1 MKIAHISDLHLNMF
15 YKDSNLQKIKYLLK
29 YAIAQ
34 KPDHIVITGDLTDN
48 AGEKDFADG
57 ECIRGEKMKG
67 RLVRDKIPE
76 IIKESG
82 KIPIT
87 RIADEE
93 EYKTALKEKLLEEV
107 KEFNGSGDLE
117 ELADVLEVIH
127 YLLQCIWFVCRLP
140 DRNPFIRR

>member
-1 MKIAHISDLHLNMF
+1 
-15 YKDSNLQKIKYLLK
+15 
-29 YAIAQ
+29 
-34 KPDHIVITGDLTDN
+34 
-48 AGEKDFADG
+48 
-57 ECIRGEKMKG
+57 MKG

-127 YLLQCIWFVCRLP
+127 YLLQVEGSDMQAIEK
-140 DRNPFIRR
+140 IRKDKLLKRGSFSKKIILESVKK